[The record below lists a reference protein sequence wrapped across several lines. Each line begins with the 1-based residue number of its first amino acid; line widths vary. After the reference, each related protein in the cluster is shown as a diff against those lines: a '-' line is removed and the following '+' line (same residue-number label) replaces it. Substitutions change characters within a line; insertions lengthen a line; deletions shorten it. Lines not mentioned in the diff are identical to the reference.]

1 MQLLHQLLLLDII
14 RTYIRYLSE
23 VDLQMKMLTGN
34 NSPLLSDEE
43 RLLIRKSILLP
54 SVLTFAE
61 RGLQEL
67 YVNKPLVNR
76 HLSELYVGCVKVII
90 QRIKADI
97 RDINTA
103 LSAENIRVDRER
115 VNETSVAYRIIFRGQ
130 VSNVEITKD
139 QARTEIGGWF
149 SEYIRSVVADL
160 TKKELTSA
168 D

>member
-23 VDLQMKMLTGN
+23 VDLQMNTLTGN

-67 YVNKPLVNR
+67 YGNKPLVNGP
-76 HLSELYVGCVKVII
+76 LSELYVGCVKVII

-103 LSAENIRVDRER
+103 LSAESIRVDREN
-115 VNETSVAYRIIFRGQ
+115 VYETSVAYCVIFRGQ
-130 VSNVEITKD
+130 VSSVEITKD
-139 QARTEIGGWF
+139 DARKEIGERLSG
-149 SEYIRSVVADL
+149 YIRNVGADL
-160 TKKELTSA
+160 TKRL
-168 D
+168 